1 MPNGVNALRGA
12 TPRPQQG
19 SKEPY
24 FDPSAP
30 QNVSAL
36 IGKSAYLTCKVRN
49 IGNRT
54 VSWVRHRD
62 IHILT
67 VSTYTYTSDQRFMAL
82 HHPLDDD
89 WTLQIKW
96 VQKRDAGVYECQIST
111 LPVQGYFINLNIV
124 EPETST
130 STTDFPVDRFIY
142 QRMYMD
148 HMYKVPTASIVGGP
162 DIYVNYGSTIN
173 LTCTIRHSPEP
184 PAYIFWYYSKEDD
197 NTSTNAPSTKG
208 PVRVVS
214 YDSERGGVSI
224 ITDKGDVTTSRLLI
238 TNALPTDE
246 GRYSCSPSNADMAT
260 VRVHVLSGESP
271 AAMQT
276 GASQWL
282 KCHHALTLF
291 IAITS
296 TWTNII
302 RVIRL

>member
-1 MPNGVNALRGA
+1 MVPTTFIYFFLASYVESAYLPSGGLNALRTA
-12 TPRPQQG
+12 TSRPQPA
-19 SKEPY
+19 KEPY
-24 FDPSAP
+24 FDTSAP
-30 QNVSAL
+30 RNVSAL

-82 HHPLDDD
+82 HHPMDDD

-124 EPETST
+124 
-130 STTDFPVDRFIY
+130 
-142 QRMYMD
+142 
-148 HMYKVPTASIVGGP
+148 VPTATIIGGP

-184 PAYIFWYYSKEDD
+184 PAYIFWYYSRQES
-197 NTSTNAPSTKG
+197 NSSSGYPSTKG

-238 TNALPTDE
+238 TNALRSDE

-260 VRVHVLSGESP
+260 VRVHVLSGENP

-276 GASQWL
+276 GGATDPTL
-282 KCHHALTLF
+282 DLLTTLF
-291 IAITS
+291 VVFYFTL
-296 TWTNII
+296 TNIVVHSH
-302 RVIRL
+302 R

>member
-1 MPNGVNALRGA
+1 MVALFLSKLSECAYMPNGANALRGA
-12 TPRPQQG
+12 TPRPPTS

-24 FDPSAP
+24 FDTSAP

-36 IGKSAYLTCKVRN
+36 IGKSAYLTCRVRN

-82 HHPLDDD
+82 HHPMDDD

-96 VQKRDAGVYECQIST
+96 VQKRDAGIYECQIST

-124 EPETST
+124 
-130 STTDFPVDRFIY
+130 
-142 QRMYMD
+142 
-148 HMYKVPTASIVGGP
+148 VPTASIVGGP

-197 NTSTNAPSTKG
+197 NTSTHSPSTKG

-276 GASQWL
+276 GASNWL
-282 KCHHALTLF
+282 KCHEFIVLLSALLLVCG
-291 IAITS
+291 S
-296 TWTNII
+296 MNSPSC
-302 RVIRL
+302 V

>member
-1 MPNGVNALRGA
+1 MV
-12 TPRPQQG
+12 
-19 SKEPY
+19 K
-24 FDPSAP
+24 
-30 QNVSAL
+30 
-36 IGKSAYLTCKVRN
+36 
-49 IGNRT
+49 

-96 VQKRDAGVYECQIST
+96 VQKRDAGIYECQIST
-111 LPVQGYFINLNIV
+111 LPVQAYFINLNIV
-124 EPETST
+124 DVLQ
-130 STTDFPVDRFIY
+130 TTTTEDSKFTNEAFLNE
-142 QRMYMD
+142 QMNMD
-148 HMYKVPTASIVGGP
+148 SQVPTATIIGGP

-173 LTCTIRHSPEP
+173 LTCTITHSTEPP

-197 NTSTNAPSTKG
+197 NTSTNSPSTKG

-276 GASQWL
+276 SASDTL
-282 KCHHALTLF
+282 KCEFLFTLLVVLC
-291 IAITS
+291 S
-296 TWTNII
+296 TFRDKIK
-302 RVIRL
+302 RL